1 MTVQSSLEILKN
13 KQTVQAGYTVTTN
26 LGFPKGRLTERFL
39 ALKYFYTQKP
49 GDGGSVPYDTDIKYD
64 LMEGV
69 LNPFYNGQIIGVP
82 AERKVSA
89 NPLLEAYH
97 IGTNGIQSLVLLD
110 TATLKQQNSYQG
122 VMNYEET
129 VRTWDM
135 QGARNHLV
143 ADYPTSV
150 GNGKEV
156 NEFVF
161 LQNMYAYPGDFFEY
175 GPAVRTTETLL
186 IDSYDNMPYQS
197 EYLYHSYSV
206 IAVKESTGEAIYYSN
221 KKQWIY
227 VKNKKKLIMNFD
239 SFKPVYDRDNITI
252 IDGKFVFD
260 RVNNNSKVLEINT
273 VTEII
278 DNGNGTCTCFTAQ
291 KTLTLPRSF
300 YSNSRVSDNNLLLFE
315 WGDELYVLQ
324 AIQYNGYVVEK
335 PLAIYRIKKDLSAI
349 IYEYVPEGSYVA
361 GLCMQPFYDP
371 AFPNQVLISKNKVE
385 KNTLKLTP
393 NVANNFLKAS
403 GKTGMYRRPP
413 NASKAFG
420 YSYLGNGIYALGF
433 VDVEPPI
440 VSFKLDNPIIKTP
453 DETMKLTFDINIFN
467 EEYYTSD

>member
-26 LGFPKGRLTERFL
+26 LGFPNGRLTERFL

-49 GDGGSVPYDTDIKYD
+49 GSGYSGPSDTDIRYD
-64 LMEGV
+64 LLEGV
-69 LNPFYNGQIIGVP
+69 LDPFYNGQIIGVP

-89 NPLLEAYH
+89 NPLLEAFH

-110 TATLKQQNSYQG
+110 TATLNQQNSYQG
-122 VMNYEET
+122 VMNKEET
-129 VRTWDM
+129 VRTWDA
-135 QGARNHLV
+135 QGVRNHLV
-143 ADYPTSV
+143 ADYPTNV

-161 LQNMYAYPGDFFEY
+161 LQNGYNDFFKY
-175 GPAVRTTETLL
+175 GPVVRTTEALL
-186 IDSYDNMPYQS
+186 IDLYNNMPYYDS
-197 EYLYHSYSV
+197 NYPSYSA

-221 KKQWIY
+221 NRQWIY
-227 VKNKKKLIMNFD
+227 VKNRKKLIMNFD
-239 SFKPVYDRDNITI
+239 SFNPSFNRDNITV

-260 RVNNNSKVLEINT
+260 RVGDSYNVLEINT

-278 DNGNGTCTCFTAQ
+278 DNGNGTCTCFTAK

-300 YSNSRVSDNNLLLFE
+300 YFKTRDNYLLLFE
-315 WGDELYVLQ
+315 WADELYVIQ
-324 AIQYNGYVVEK
+324 ALENSGAEYEK
-335 PLAIYRIKKDLSAI
+335 PIAIYRIKKDLSAI
-349 IYEYVPEGSYVA
+349 IYEYVPEGKYKA
-361 GLCMQPFYDP
+361 TLHLQPFYDP
-371 AFPNQVLISKNKVE
+371 AFPNQVLIGNHKVE

-393 NVANNFLKAS
+393 NVANNLLPS
-403 GKTGMYRRPP
+403 SSKTGMYRRPP

-420 YSYLGNGIYALGF
+420 YSYLGNGICALGF

-467 EEYYTSD
+467 GDYYTSE